1 MRFTSL
7 SDFLAALVLIHF
19 IKHPDEWELNEVPN
33 VLGIL
38 S

>member
-7 SDFLAALVLIHF
+7 LDLPAALVLIHF
-19 IKHPDEWELNEVPN
+19 SKRQHEWELNEVPN
-33 VLGIL
+33 FTGIL